1 MELMMTMPEADA
13 RFLRRILMVLVAA
26 TLATGT
32 MAAVATVQAE
42 RANVFAQSVAP

>member
-1 MELMMTMPEADA
+1 MITQPEADA
-13 RFLRRILMVLVAA
+13 RFLRRILMALVAA

-42 RANVFAQSVAP
+42 RANLFAQPSAE